1 MTKSTPTTKLCST
14 RAKRT
19 THRPSSDTTVGE
31 RCRKLKFFLRFHQDP
46 SMSSSKQRVKGESL
60 HLHTTCRS
68 RAEACQ
74 GDGDDGVV
82 LERDSDHRCPSAER
96 TAPPRSTHVRDG
108 RRLLRLDPAR
118 RKERLRKAAPMA
130 ARRRGVVG
138 AAVLRQSF
146 AKHIRR
152 RRGVG
157 EGRGCA
163 LACSVAALPSPLY
176 L

>member
-1 MTKSTPTTKLCST
+1 MRSVL
-14 RAKRT
+14 
-19 THRPSSDTTVGE
+19 DVGE
-31 RCRKLKFFLRFHQDP
+31 RCRKLKNFLQFHQDQ

-82 LERDSDHRCPSAER
+82 LERDSDHRCPSVER

-118 RKERLRKAAPMA
+118 RKERLRKAAPTA
-130 ARRRGVVG
+130 ARRRGLVG
-138 AAVLRQSF
+138 AAVLRQGF
-146 AKHIRR
+146 AKHVRR

-163 LACSVAALPSPLY
+163 LSCVQQPSPHPSIYRGRGKGAVPL
-176 L
+176 